1 MGRDDADH
9 MVRLVVSSLLW
20 AGSSGAVVAGA
31 VVAWLTYRHAS
42 PKSAR
47 PLRPR
52 FILFGDSI
60 TQQSFRVGGWGARL
74 ANTYERS
81 ADVINRGYS
90 GYNTRWIM
98 RLLPRV
104 FPTSGEAPS
113 LVTVLLGANDAARPP
128 PIPGC
133 PLTDDAGRPFAGR
146 QHVPLEEYRAHLV
159 EIVACARRCGGG
171 GARVL
176 LITPPPVDE
185 DDWLTHVKATCGR
198 PLPADAEPDRRAAL
212 TAEYA
217 RVCIEVG
224 ASTHTPVLDLNS
236 LMAAAEDTRGMLCDG
251 LHPNEKGGEFI
262 HTAVLAA
269 LSEHFPELRRAAPQ
283 HPPARHPPHLAPTR
297 TTPTRAALPV
307 SHPLPPVNHPPPSIG
322 RGQAL
327 PVGRSGSGGQ
337 AASRR
342 TRPQG
347 DRPHEHAD
355 YRPLVRDARG
365 KAPGCAAV
373 SVCAAFYA
381 NCTL

>member
-1 MGRDDADH
+1 MF
-9 MVRLVVSSLLW
+9 W
-20 AGSSGAVVAGA
+20 AVSSGAVVAAA
-31 VVAWLTYRHAS
+31 VVAWLAYRHAN
-42 PKSAR
+42 PKNGS
-47 PLRPR
+47 PLRPK

-60 TQQSFRVGGWGARL
+60 TQQSFRLGGWGARL

-104 FPTSGEAPS
+104 FPASGEAPS

-146 QHVPLEEYRAHLV
+146 QHVPLEE
-159 EIVACARRCGGG
+159 IVACARRCGGG

-185 DDWLTHVKATCGR
+185 EDWLRHVKATCGR
-198 PLPADAEPDRRAAL
+198 ILPADAEPDRRAAL

-224 ASTHTPVLDLNS
+224 VSTHTPVLDLNS
-236 LMAAAEDTRGMLCDG
+236 LMAAGEDTRGMLCDG

-269 LSEHFPELRRAAPQ
+269 LSEHFPELRCAAPQ
-283 HPPARHPPHLAPTR
+283 RPPARHPPPPR
-297 TTPTRAALPV
+297 THPRKTPTRAALPV
-307 SHPLPPVNHPPPSIG
+307 CHPLPPVNHPPPSLCWPWAGPPCGTI
-322 RGQAL
+322 
-327 PVGRSGSGGQ
+327 
-337 AASRR
+337 R
-342 TRPQG
+342 TRRASCLSTHPTT
-347 DRPHEHAD
+347 RRSTP
-355 YRPLVRDARG
+355 RAR
-365 KAPGCAAV
+365 
-373 SVCAAFYA
+373 
-381 NCTL
+381 

>member
-1 MGRDDADH
+1 MF
-9 MVRLVVSSLLW
+9 W
-20 AGSSGAVVAGA
+20 AVSSGAVVAAA
-31 VVAWLTYRHAS
+31 VVAWLAYRHAN
-42 PKSAR
+42 PKNGS
-47 PLRPR
+47 PLRPK

-60 TQQSFRVGGWGARL
+60 TQQSFRLGGWGARL

-104 FPTSGEAPS
+104 FPASGEAPS

-185 DDWLTHVKATCGR
+185 EDWLRHVKATCGR
-198 PLPADAEPDRRAAL
+198 ILPADAEPDRRAAL

-224 ASTHTPVLDLNS
+224 VSTHTPVLDLNS
-236 LMAAAEDTRGMLCDG
+236 LMAAGEDTRGMLCDG

-269 LSEHFPELRRAAPQ
+269 LSEHFPELRCAAPQ
-283 HPPARHPPHLAPTR
+283 RPPARHPPPPR
-297 TTPTRAALPV
+297 THPRKTPTRAALPV
-307 SHPLPPVNHPPPSIG
+307 CHPLPPVSHPPPSLCWPWAGPPCGTI
-322 RGQAL
+322 
-327 PVGRSGSGGQ
+327 
-337 AASRR
+337 R
-342 TRPQG
+342 TRRASCLSTHPTT
-347 DRPHEHAD
+347 RRSTP
-355 YRPLVRDARG
+355 RAR
-365 KAPGCAAV
+365 
-373 SVCAAFYA
+373 
-381 NCTL
+381 

>member
-1 MGRDDADH
+1 VLARGTRARPRAGLALARAVAPGH

-269 LSEHFPELRRAAPQ
+269 LSEHFPELRPSLWDDPDPEGKLPLDAPDHKAIDPTSTQ
-283 HPPARHPPHLAPTR
+283 TIDHSFAMHEARR
-297 TTPTRAALPV
+297 
-307 SHPLPPVNHPPPSIG
+307 
-322 RGQAL
+322 
-327 PVGRSGSGGQ
+327 Q
-337 AASRR
+337 AAQ
-342 TRPQG
+342 P
-347 DRPHEHAD
+347 
-355 YRPLVRDARG
+355 
-365 KAPGCAAV
+365 
-373 SVCAAFYA
+373 
-381 NCTL
+381 